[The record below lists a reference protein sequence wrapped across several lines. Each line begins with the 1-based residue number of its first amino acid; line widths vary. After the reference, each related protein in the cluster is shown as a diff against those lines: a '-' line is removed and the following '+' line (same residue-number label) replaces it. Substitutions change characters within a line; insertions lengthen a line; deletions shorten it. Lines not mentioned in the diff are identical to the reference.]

1 MSTDAVS
8 PDGSAVALRLDGV
21 TTGYSV
27 RRALR
32 PAVTRSVATRLSAT
46 ARRGELTVLLG
57 PNGSGKSTLLRTIC
71 GLQPALD
78 GTTMLDG
85 RDIRDMA
92 ADEVARAI
100 AVVLTE
106 RVDPGM
112 LSGRELAGLGRTP
125 HLGLGGRMSP
135 RDHAVVAWALDAVGA
150 THLADRP
157 ASEMS
162 DGERQRVLTARALA
176 QEPTLLVL
184 DEPTAFLDVPSRVAL
199 VELMRRA
206 AREHDLAVVMSTHD
220 LELALRVA
228 DHVWLLDRTGRL
240 DTGTPEQ
247 LALDGR
253 IGSVF
258 DSQALRFDPASGV
271 FVLDATVGDK
281 RQVRV
286 FGSEPA
292 VSAACR
298 LLGREGFGI
307 ATADDDGTDAELS
320 VDVGVGS
327 GTVALRHAGH
337 TMRLPSVDALPDA
350 LRALPDSTLRV
361 ATPAEIAA
369 TLSEIATVSPH
380 LATTSGA
387 PTAGRWRRAR
397 DLYENPGV
405 LAETV
410 DAVRRR
416 IGPTEWRVAASTLF
430 FGYAARLWKSALGG
444 VVLTERLPDLDPH
457 DLEWMCDEGT
467 ISLNLRDPRGWS
479 CADHAELVDLARVM
493 VMDRHLEPMIGA
505 IRDAEPMSARL
516 LWGNVAA
523 ALLGA
528 ARVIGNGSDPETA
541 LRAQNFADAILRD
554 PRLVDTVVP
563 EGDGYRRRS
572 CCLFYRTPRSGF
584 CGDCA
589 LTRPT
594 ENEEETA

>member
-8 PDGSAVALRLDGV
+8 PDASAVALRLDGV

-27 RRALR
+27 RRAMR

-78 GTTMLDG
+78 GVTTLDG

-206 AREHDLAVVMSTHD
+206 AREHGLAVVMSTHD

-253 IGSVF
+253 IGAVF

-281 RQVRV
+281 RQARV

-307 ATADDDGTDAELS
+307 ATADDGGADAELS
-320 VDVGVGS
+320 VDVAAGN
-327 GTVALRHAGH
+327 GTVVLRHAGR
-337 TMRLPSVDALPDA
+337 TVRLSSVDALPDA
-350 LRALPDSTLRV
+350 LRALPDSALRV
-361 ATPAEIAA
+361 STPAEIAT
-369 TLSEIATVSPH
+369 TLSEI
-380 LATTSGA
+380 
-387 PTAGRWRRAR
+387 
-397 DLYENPGV
+397 
-405 LAETV
+405 
-410 DAVRRR
+410 
-416 IGPTEWRVAASTLF
+416 
-430 FGYAARLWKSALGG
+430 
-444 VVLTERLPDLDPH
+444 
-457 DLEWMCDEGT
+457 
-467 ISLNLRDPRGWS
+467 
-479 CADHAELVDLARVM
+479 
-493 VMDRHLEPMIGA
+493 
-505 IRDAEPMSARL
+505 
-516 LWGNVAA
+516 
-523 ALLGA
+523 
-528 ARVIGNGSDPETA
+528 
-541 LRAQNFADAILRD
+541 
-554 PRLVDTVVP
+554 
-563 EGDGYRRRS
+563 
-572 CCLFYRTPRSGF
+572 
-584 CGDCA
+584 
-589 LTRPT
+589 
-594 ENEEETA
+594 

>member
-1 MSTDAVS
+1 MTADAVN
-8 PDGSAVALRLDGV
+8 PDRADVALCLDDV

-27 RRALR
+27 RRTLR
-32 PAVTRSVATRLSAT
+32 PSTTRTVAGDLSAT

-78 GTTMLDG
+78 GTITLGG
-85 RDIRDMA
+85 RDIRDLA

-100 AVVLTE
+100 AVVLTD

-112 LSGRELAGLGRTP
+112 LSGRELAALGRTP
-125 HLGLGGRMSP
+125 HLGLGGRMSS
-135 RDHAVVAWALDAVGA
+135 RDHAVVSWALDAVGA
-150 THLADRP
+150 SHLADRP

-162 DGERQRVLTARALA
+162 DGERQRVLAARALA

-199 VELMRRA
+199 VELLRRA
-206 AREHDLAVVMSTHD
+206 AREHQLAVVMSTHD

-253 IGSVF
+253 IGAVF
-258 DSQALRFDPASGV
+258 DSQALQFDPASGV

-298 LLGREGFGI
+298 LLGRESFGI
-307 ATADDDGTDAELS
+307 ATADDDGDVELS

-327 GTVALRHAGH
+327 VALRHAGC
-337 TMRLPSVDALPDA
+337 TMRLSSVDALPAA
-350 LRALPDSTLRV
+350 LRALPNSTLRV
-361 ATPAEIAA
+361 AVPAEIAA
-369 TLSEIATVSPH
+369 TLSEIAIVSPH

-410 DAVRRR
+410 DAVRLR
-416 IGPTEWRVAASTLF
+416 IGPTEWRVAASTLL

-457 DLEWMCDEGT
+457 DLEWTCDNGT

-479 CADHAELVDLARVM
+479 CADHTELVDLARVM
-493 VMDRHLEPMIGA
+493 VMDRHLEPMIDA
-505 IRDAEPMSARL
+505 IRDAESMSARL

-528 ARVIGNGSDPETA
+528 ARVIGSGSDPETA

-554 PRLVDTVVP
+554 PRLVDTVIR
-563 EGDGYRRRS
+563 EDDGYRRRS
-572 CCLFYRTPRSGF
+572 CCLFYRTPSSGF

-594 ENEEETA
+594 DNEEETA

>member
-1 MSTDAVS
+1 MSTDAVNPGRS
-8 PDGSAVALRLDGV
+8 DVALRLDDV
-21 TTGYSV
+21 TTGYSL

-32 PAVTRSVATRLSAT
+32 PSAARTVAGELSAT

-78 GTTMLDG
+78 GTIALDG
-85 RDIRDMA
+85 RDIRGMA

-125 HLGLGGRMSP
+125 HLGLGGRMSA

-150 THLADRP
+150 NHLADRP

-228 DHVWLLDRTGRL
+228 DHVWLLDRSGRL

-253 IGSVF
+253 IGTVF
-258 DSQALRFDPASGV
+258 DSQALRFDAASGV
-271 FVLDATVGDK
+271 FVLDSAVEDK
-281 RQVRV
+281 RRVRV
-286 FGSEPA
+286 FGPDPR
-292 VSAACR
+292 VSAVCR
-298 LLGREGFGI
+298 LLGREGFGL
-307 ATADDDGTDAELS
+307 AGTDDADAELS
-320 VDVGVGS
+320 VDVGAATSDAG
-327 GTVALRHAGH
+327 VALRHAGR
-337 TMRLPSVDALPDA
+337 TLRLPDVDALPDA
-350 LRALPDSTLRV
+350 LRTLPDSTLHV

-369 TLSEIATVSPH
+369 TLAEIATVSPY

-387 PTAGRWRRAR
+387 PGAGLWRPVR
-397 DLYENPGV
+397 DLYEDPGV

-410 DAVRRR
+410 DAVRTR

-444 VVLTERLPDLDPH
+444 VVLTERLPDLDPD
-457 DLEWMCDEGT
+457 DLEWTCDNGT
-467 ISLNLRDPRGWS
+467 ISLNLRDPRGWRS
-479 CADHAELVDLARVM
+479 ADPAALVDLAREM
-493 VMDRHLEPMIGA
+493 VLDRHLVPMVDA
-505 IRDAEPMSARL
+505 IREAEPMSARL
-516 LWGNVAA
+516 LWGNVASA
-523 ALLGA
+523 VLGA
-528 ARVIGNGSDPETA
+528 ARVIGDGSDPETA
-541 LRAQNFADAILRD
+541 LRAQSFAETILRD
-554 PRLVDTVVP
+554 PRLDGAVVP

-572 CCLFYRTPRSGF
+572 CCLFYRTPTSGY
-584 CGDCA
+584 CGDCV

-594 ENEEETA
+594 HDEKETA